1 MLVNASSDA
10 ANHVK
15 SLAIDVER
23 TLTAVGADTAASILN
38 SAREAQMAFNG
49 AADRIE
55 KQLRRYTNRLKEH
68 KVDGS
73 AQPCA
78 DVKET
83 TSGVPGVHVYAFN
96 AKKVPAIRRSLF
108 VLDSLDWENGDPDA
122 MRAASREYDRLL
134 SRVRAARTLGYATS
148 NGNGD
153 FEITVTQTDSVLV
166 FGEAKWPDQ
175 PFYYSAKVV
184 GATGQEEVRVILLMC
199 NQQLL

>member
-1 MLVNASSDA
+1 MFL
-10 ANHVK
+10 
-15 SLAIDVER
+15 R
-23 TLTAVGADTAASILN
+23 
-38 SAREAQMAFNG
+38 G
-49 AADRIE
+49 AALLALLSLTNSFPE
-55 KQLRRYTNRLKEH
+55 KTLL
-68 KVDGS
+68 DGS

-96 AKKVPAIRRSLF
+96 AKKVPAIRKSLY
-108 VLDSLDWENGDPDA
+108 VLDTLEWEKGDPDV
-122 MRAASREYDRLL
+122 MRAASAEYDRLL
-134 SRVRAARTLGYATS
+134 AKVRSSRTLGYAMS

-153 FEITVTQTDSVLV
+153 FEITVPQTDSVLV

-184 GATGQEEVRVILLMC
+184 GATGQDEVRVILLMC

>member
-1 MLVNASSDA
+1 MFL
-10 ANHVK
+10 
-15 SLAIDVER
+15 R
-23 TLTAVGADTAASILN
+23 
-38 SAREAQMAFNG
+38 G
-49 AADRIE
+49 AALLGLLSISLPDPG
-55 KQLRRYTNRLKEH
+55 KTLL
-68 KVDGS
+68 DGS

-96 AKKVPAIRRSLF
+96 AKKIPAIRKSLF
-108 VLDSLDWENGDPDA
+108 VLDTLEWEAGDPAA

-134 SRVRAARTLGYATS
+134 SLVRKARTLGYATS

-166 FGEAKWPDQ
+166 FGEAKWPGE
-175 PFYYSAKVV
+175 PFYYSSKVV
-184 GATGQEEVRVILLMC
+184 GATGQEEVRVVLLMC

>member
-1 MLVNASSDA
+1 M
-10 ANHVK
+10 
-15 SLAIDVER
+15 
-23 TLTAVGADTAASILN
+23 TLYPESGVFF
-38 SAREAQMAFNG
+38 RG
-49 AADRIE
+49 AALLGLLSLTHSFPE
-55 KQLRRYTNRLKEH
+55 KTLL
-68 KVDGS
+68 DGS

-96 AKKVPAIRRSLF
+96 AKKVPAILKSLY
-108 VLDSLDWENGDPDA
+108 VLDTLEWEKGDPDV
-122 MRAASREYDRLL
+122 MRAASAEYDRLL
-134 SRVRAARTLGYATS
+134 AKVRSSRTLGYAMS

-153 FEITVTQTDSVLV
+153 FEITVPQTDSVLV

>member
-1 MLVNASSDA
+1 LRDTLHPESGVFFRGAVLVGLL
-10 ANHVK
+10 
-15 SLAIDVER
+15 SLVHPLPEK
-23 TLTAVGADTAASILN
+23 TLL
-38 SAREAQMAFNG
+38 
-49 AADRIE
+49 
-55 KQLRRYTNRLKEH
+55 
-68 KVDGS
+68 DGS

-96 AKKVPAIRRSLF
+96 AKKIPAIRKSLF
-108 VLDSLDWENGDPDA
+108 VLDTLEWENGDPDV

-134 SRVRAARTLGYATS
+134 SLVRGARTIGYATS

-166 FGEAKWPDQ
+166 FGEAKWPGE
-175 PFYYSAKVV
+175 PFYYSSKVV
-184 GATGQEEVRVILLMC
+184 GATGQDEVRVVLLMC

>member
-1 MLVNASSDA
+1 LRVLRD
-10 ANHVK
+10 
-15 SLAIDVER
+15 
-23 TLTAVGADTAASILN
+23 TLHPESGVFL
-38 SAREAQMAFNG
+38 RG
-49 AADRIE
+49 AALFGLLSLVHPLPE
-55 KQLRRYTNRLKEH
+55 KTLL
-68 KVDGS
+68 DGS

-96 AKKVPAIRRSLF
+96 AKKIPAIRRSLF

-153 FEITVTQTDSVLV
+153 FEITVTQIDSVLV
-166 FGEAKWPDQ
+166 FGEAKWPGE
-175 PFYYSAKVV
+175 PFFYSAKVV
-184 GATGQEEVRVILLMC
+184 GAIGQEEVRVVLLMC